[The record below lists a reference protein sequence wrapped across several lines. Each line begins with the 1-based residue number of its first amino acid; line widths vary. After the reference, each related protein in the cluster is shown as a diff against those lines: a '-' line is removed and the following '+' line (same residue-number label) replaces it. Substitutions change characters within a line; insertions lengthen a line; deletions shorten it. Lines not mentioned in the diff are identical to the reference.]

1 MKKVFVSM
9 PMRGKG
15 KEEIVKEQD
24 RVLKLALGV
33 LGIEGELAKSYL
45 GEGHVNHTPLE
56 NMGESLKR
64 MSGVDLVVFAKGW
77 ENARG
82 CRIEHS
88 CAIAFGVP
96 FVEEDSLWGIED
108 LARILHEAG
117 REAVEKGNTVA
128 AGKFGDPSRKFLEWG
143 EISESAREGRRIQAR
158 YLLERFVISEKRE
171 GMA

>member
-15 KEEIVKEQD
+15 KEEIAKEQE

-82 CRIEHS
+82 CCIEHT
-88 CAIAFGVP
+88 CAQ
-96 FVEEDSLWGIED
+96 
-108 LARILHEAG
+108 
-117 REAVEKGNTVA
+117 
-128 AGKFGDPSRKFLEWG
+128 KFGILLRSEERRVGKECRSRW
-143 EISESAREGRRIQAR
+143 SP
-158 YLLERFVISEKRE
+158 YH
-171 GMA
+171 